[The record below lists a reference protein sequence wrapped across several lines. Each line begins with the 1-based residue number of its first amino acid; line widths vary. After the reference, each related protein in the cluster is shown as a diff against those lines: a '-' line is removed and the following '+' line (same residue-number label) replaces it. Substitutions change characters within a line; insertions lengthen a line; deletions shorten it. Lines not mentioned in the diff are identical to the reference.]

1 MQQAPPPSSDN
12 KQDVPSTT
20 REPQTTVTQQV
31 TISHAT
37 PVVSVALSSPSI
49 PQSEDPYDFDTCT
62 IVAVIQL
69 RPRREAGHARQVL
82 LSVQNG
88 TANREDLPLY
98 RLLTEDDLGG
108 PFPPALVALFEELTR
123 QLPERRQRHEQR
135 KHVKASSAGTPSKT
149 TQQSVRATKEKRSQ
163 QKVATASTTVN
174 PLPPVPTA
182 TPPPQKNDLMLS
194 GFDWFETE
202 QR

>member
-1 MQQAPPPSSDN
+1 
-12 KQDVPSTT
+12 
-20 REPQTTVTQQV
+20 
-31 TISHAT
+31 
-37 PVVSVALSSPSI
+37 
-49 PQSEDPYDFDTCT
+49 
-62 IVAVIQL
+62 
-69 RPRREAGHARQVL
+69 
-82 LSVQNG
+82 
-88 TANREDLPLY
+88 
-98 RLLTEDDLGG
+98 
-108 PFPPALVALFEELTR
+108 LTR